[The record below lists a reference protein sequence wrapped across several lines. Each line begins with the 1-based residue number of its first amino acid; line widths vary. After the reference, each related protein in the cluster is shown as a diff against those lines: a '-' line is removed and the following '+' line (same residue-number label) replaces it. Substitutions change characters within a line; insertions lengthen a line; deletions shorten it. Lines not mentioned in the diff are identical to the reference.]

1 MYNSSVY
8 GSTFLPDAEPLQEIY
23 NFFIKSRNHKGS
35 VTMTS
40 ENKEILDRINV
51 YAEKALADIDP
62 QKTRIS
68 FQLEALKPVMQ
79 EIADEKGV
87 SVEDIFILYMDL
99 ASEASVEAE
108 NQLQATLDEN
118 EGADFSKIA
127 NRLN

>member
-1 MYNSSVY
+1 M
-8 GSTFLPDAEPLQEIY
+8 TAE
-23 NFFIKSRNHKGS
+23 K
-35 VTMTS
+35 
-40 ENKEILDRINV
+40 KEILDRINAF
-51 YAEKALADIDP
+51 AEQALADIDP

-79 EIADEKGV
+79 EIADEKGL

-118 EGADFSKIA
+118 EGANFSKIA
-127 NRLN
+127 IRLN